1 MNEEAQRLKEGKD
14 PSITDIAARE
24 QQVPRGL
31 FQCENPPGNK
41 GNRGLSTPEE
51 SSRVRWTPRISRIK
65 QDIRPFPAT
74 VPRISG
80 VRGEIITFV

>member
-41 GNRGLSTPEE
+41 GNRGLSNPEE
-51 SSRVRWTPRISRIK
+51 SS
-65 QDIRPFPAT
+65 
-74 VPRISG
+74 
-80 VRGEIITFV
+80 